1 MSNAVGQRTKEIG
14 VRMAFGARAT
24 DVYRLILRDGL
35 MPVLAGV
42 VLGLAATGFVSSLI
56 ASELFGVTQG
66 DPLTHV
72 VAAASVVIASATAL
86 SLPALRATRVDP
98 VAILRRNKPA
108 RRLSVCRRLVRSTQ
122 RSLD

>member
-14 VRMAFGARAT
+14 VRMAFGACAT
-24 DVYRLILRDGL
+24 DVYRLLLRDGL
-35 MPVLAGV
+35 TPVLAGV
-42 VLGLAATGFVSSLI
+42 VLGLAATGLVSSLI

-66 DPLTHV
+66 DPLTHL

-98 VAILRRNKPA
+98 VAILREE
-108 RRLSVCRRLVRSTQ
+108 
-122 RSLD
+122 